1 MRRITFLPFAL
12 LAAFALSLGATAAE
26 NLSPQTSSQSGVTVK
41 VTPRSFSGPAWEFEV
56 VFDTH
61 SQELSDDLLKSAMLV
76 GERGSQAAPSAWQG
90 DPPGGHHRKGVLS
103 FDALKPAPAVLELR
117 IQRPGES
124 GPRVFRWTLR

>member
-76 GERGSQAAPSAWQG
+76 GERGS
-90 DPPGGHHRKGVLS
+90 PPGGHHRKGVLS